1 MTTWLLDYYFSS
13 FQIICFPCT
22 FSAKNTIGL
31 LCLGQRYGLRSAP
44 SFLRSGQSPNYRNFS
59 QAYIKSRF
67 TWETLK
73 SKLMS
78 QFINLVK
85 EIRIVFALDRKLKE
99 KRIPYSFLD
108 L

>member
-1 MTTWLLDYYFSS
+1 MFG
-13 FQIICFPCT
+13 
-22 FSAKNTIGL
+22 AE
-31 LCLGQRYGLRSAP
+31 
-44 SFLRSGQSPNYRNFS
+44 FLRSGQIQNYRNFS
-59 QAYIKSRF
+59 QAYLRSRF

-73 SKLMS
+73 SKLMA

-99 KRIPYSFLD
+99 ERIRYSFLR